1 MIGIGTVQVNQLHK
15 AWSNAKREAEVDAQ
29 KEKTRNRN
37 KVDIVVVVG
46 YVESLREVLL
56 SLLTPRS
63 SSSKKAVWAV
73 KRVPIDMASL
83 ERGEE
88 ASLPFEEHGERCDP

>member
-1 MIGIGTVQVNQLHK
+1 MEDNY
-15 AWSNAKREAEVDAQ
+15 EM
-29 KEKTRNRN
+29 
-37 KVDIVVVVG
+37 
-46 YVESLREVLL
+46 LREVLL

-63 SSSKKAVWAV
+63 SSSRGAQWVL

-88 ASLPFEEHGERCDP
+88 TSLPLEEYGERCES